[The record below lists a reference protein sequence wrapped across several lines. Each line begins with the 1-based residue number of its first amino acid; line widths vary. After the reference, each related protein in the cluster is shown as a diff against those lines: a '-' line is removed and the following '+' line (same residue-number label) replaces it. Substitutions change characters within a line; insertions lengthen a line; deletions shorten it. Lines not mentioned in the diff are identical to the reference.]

1 MKKTML
7 LAIAGLGLAM
17 SGCATIPNGE
27 RGYTFQSH
35 TVILGLYVP
44 LFDLAGGQAA
54 PKLAL
59 GYVTNDTQITPEGA
73 TASQTK
79 IYENVLGDN
88 EITSQQEAK

>member
-1 MKKTML
+1 MKKT
-7 LAIAGLGLAM
+7 LALIGLGLLM

-27 RGYTFQSH
+27 RGYTVQSH

-44 LFDLAGGQAA
+44 LFDFAGSGQM

-59 GYVTNDTQITPEGA
+59 GYITNDLQITPEGA
-73 TASQTK
+73 TATQTK

-88 EITSQQEAK
+88 EVTSQQEAK